1 MKLKKISSWKNFESV
16 ESKILNNE
24 IRSWLLEKGPI
35 TKRIKK
41 NGAFKLHLIQDK
53 LSFVKQEDKDF
64 IDCTSDEIKL
74 REVILFCGN
83 EPIV

>member
-41 NGAFKLHLIQDK
+41 KWSIQ
-53 LSFVKQEDKDF
+53 
-64 IDCTSDEIKL
+64 TSSYSRQTI
-74 REVILFCGN
+74 IC
-83 EPIV
+83 

>member
-1 MKLKKISSWKNFESV
+1 MKLKKISSWKNFESI

-41 NGAFKLHLIQDK
+41 MEH
-53 LSFVKQEDKDF
+53 SDF
-64 IDCTSDEIKL
+64 ILLKTNYHLLNKKIKTL
-74 REVILFCGN
+74 LTVHLMQ
-83 EPIV
+83 